1 MWWQKLC
8 HDDLTS
14 FSTVGSSLRYPAR
27 AGQGS
32 QTGQALGTPGSKQP
46 HLIYFIDLGLSLD
59 FILGNS
65 FTAEKKAKV

>member
-8 HDDLTS
+8 PDDLTS
-14 FSTVGSSLRYPAR
+14 FSTGCALRYPGGV
-27 AGQGS
+27 GQGS

-46 HLIYFIDLGLSLD
+46 HLIYFIDLGLCVD